1 MKYAQ
6 GLYLILT
13 DRKEKTMHKNIK
25 ITTRICGFILL
36 LAILLSL
43 PILASAD
50 EAVTDD
56 TTGAEAEADNSAHA
70 PGGEEN
76 ADGSESFFKSLFE
89 AFEDNLSQILSA
101 LAFIG
106 SLIIMLCYKRG
117 LLPLVKDALAAIG
130 AGVKKLGEKTN
141 EMNIEAGAVTEQI
154 NGRLE
159 DASRLLMA
167 MEGALTTLTSR
178 LDALESER
186 DGRKKLCAVL
196 SAEVDMLYEIF
207 NSAALPQYLKD
218 RVGERIAYMKA
229 EISEMAHDEEV

>member
-1 MKYAQ
+1 MKYARSP
-6 GLYLILT
+6 YLILT

-50 EAVTDD
+50 EAVTDG
-56 TTGAEAEADNSAHA
+56 TTDAEADNSAHA
-70 PGGEEN
+70 PVDDAVSDEK
-76 ADGSESFFKSLFE
+76 ESFFKSLFE

-167 MEGALTTLTSR
+167 MEGALATLTSR

-229 EISEMAHDEEV
+229 EISEMAQDEEV

>member
-1 MKYAQ
+1 MKYARS
-6 GLYLILT
+6 LYLILT

-36 LAILLSL
+36 FAILLSL

-50 EAVTDD
+50 EAVTDG
-56 TTGAEAEADNSAHA
+56 TTTAEADNSAHA
-70 PGGEEN
+70 PVDDAVSEEK
-76 ADGSESFFKSLFE
+76 ESFFKSLFE

-167 MEGALTTLTSR
+167 MEGALATLTSR

-229 EISEMAHDEEV
+229 EISEMAQDEEV

>member
-1 MKYAQ
+1 MIVSTTTDYSSNVITGIAGKK
-6 GLYLILT
+6 GLSVIHIEK
-13 DRKEKTMHKNIK
+13 DMMNAEVGFGRKVLSVLEDCNIP
-25 ITTRICGFILL
+25 FEH
-36 LAILLSL
+36 L
-43 PILASAD
+43 PSGI
-50 EAVTDD
+50 D
-56 TTGAEAEADNSAHA
+56 TVSVVMSN
-70 PGGEEN
+70 
-76 ADGSESFFKSLFE
+76 K
-89 AFEDNLSQILSA
+89 
-101 LAFIG
+101 
-106 SLIIMLCYKRG
+106 
-117 LLPLVKDALAAIG
+117 
-130 AGVKKLGEKTN
+130 
-141 EMNIEAGAVTEQI
+141 QI

-229 EISEMAHDEEV
+229 EISEMAQDEEV

>member
-1 MKYAQ
+1 MKYARS
-6 GLYLILT
+6 LYLILT

-50 EAVTDD
+50 EAVTDG
-56 TTGAEAEADNSAHA
+56 TTTAEADNSAHA
-70 PGGEEN
+70 PVDDAVSDEK
-76 ADGSESFFKSLFE
+76 ESLFKSLFE

-229 EISEMAHDEEV
+229 EISEMAQDEEV

>member
-1 MKYAQ
+1 MKYARSP
-6 GLYLILT
+6 YLILT

-43 PILASAD
+43 PILVSAD
-50 EAVTDD
+50 EAVTDG
-56 TTGAEAEADNSAHA
+56 TTGAEADNSAHA
-70 PGGEEN
+70 PVDDAVSEEK
-76 ADGSESFFKSLFE
+76 ESFFKSLFE

-229 EISEMAHDEEV
+229 EISEMAQDEEV

>member
-1 MKYAQ
+1 MKYARS
-6 GLYLILT
+6 LYLILT

-36 LAILLSL
+36 FAILLSL

-50 EAVTDD
+50 EAVTDG
-56 TTGAEAEADNSAHA
+56 TTTAEADNSAHA
-70 PGGEEN
+70 PVDDAVSNEK
-76 ADGSESFFKSLFE
+76 ESFFKSLFE

-229 EISEMAHDEEV
+229 EISEMAQDEEV

>member
-1 MKYAQ
+1 MKYALL
-6 GLYLILT
+6 LYLILT

-50 EAVTDD
+50 EAVTDG
-56 TTGAEAEADNSAHA
+56 TTTAEADNSAHA
-70 PGGEEN
+70 PVDDAVSDEK
-76 ADGSESFFKSLFE
+76 ESLFKSLFE

-229 EISEMAHDEEV
+229 EISEMAQDEEV